1 MSLDAAADPAAL
13 LPAPFRVAG
22 KRRETHD
29 TWTLAL
35 EPVETAADPFEPGQF
50 AMLYAFGAGEVPISV
65 SGDLSGGN
73 GALVHTVRAVGAVTE
88 AICELD
94 TGDTVGV
101 RGPYG
106 VGWPIALAEGRDV
119 VVAAGGIGLAPL
131 RPVIYELLAHR
142 ERYGAVTIVYGG
154 RSPEELLYVEE
165 IERWRSRFDVTLD
178 VTVDTATA
186 EWRGRVGVV
195 TTLISRAAFDPANAI
210 AMMCGPEVM
219 LRFTAAALT
228 DRNVPGDSIWLSL
241 ERSMK
246 CAVGHCGHCQLGP
259 LFVCKDGPVARYDR
273 VRPFTNVR
281 EL

>member
-1 MSLDAAADPAAL
+1 MIDPGVP
-13 LPAPFRVAG
+13 LPAPFRVTD

-35 EPVETAADPFEPGQF
+35 EPVEEEVAPLEPGQF
-50 AMLYAFGAGEVPISV
+50 AMLYAFGAGEVPIST
-65 SGDLSGGN
+65 SGPL
-73 GALVHTVRAVGAVTE
+73 LHTVRAVGAVTD
-88 AICELD
+88 ALCRIGV
-94 TGDTVGV
+94 GDTLGV

-106 VGWPIALAEGRDV
+106 VGWPVALAEGRDV

-131 RPVIYELLAHR
+131 RPVIYELIANR
-142 ERYGAVTIVYGG
+142 ERYGEVNILYGG
-154 RSPEELLYVEE
+154 RSPEELLFVDELE
-165 IERWRSRFDVTLD
+165 QWRSRFDVTVD
-178 VTVDTATA
+178 VTVDTAAA

-195 TTLISRAAFDPANAI
+195 TTLISRARFDPANAI

-219 LRFTAAALT
+219 MRFTAAAL
-228 DRNVPGDSIWLSL
+228 RERGVPDDAIWLSL

-259 LFVCKDGPVARYDR
+259 LFICKDGPVARLDR
-273 VRPFTNVR
+273 VEGLMRVR